1 MFDSTI
7 ANLLASA
14 AILATFVVTFVGW
27 LGGQ

>member
-14 AILATFVVTFVGW
+14 VILATLVLTFVGW
-27 LGGQ
+27 IGGQ